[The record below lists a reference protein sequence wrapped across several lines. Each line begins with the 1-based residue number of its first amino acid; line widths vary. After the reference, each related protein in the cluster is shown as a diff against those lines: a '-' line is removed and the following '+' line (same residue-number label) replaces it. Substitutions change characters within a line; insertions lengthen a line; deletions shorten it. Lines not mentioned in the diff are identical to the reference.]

1 MALLRTRTK
10 KNSYWKYIKRFGGLA
25 SAAVAVGAAADT
37 ASKSYAKGYYGT
49 TSLDSS
55 IARSQELTE
64 GFAASAAGSFS
75 AIGKRFKATKE
86 ANNVMSMLAKIGDS
100 NDAKDAGIKIIDK
113 NTGKAIRSV
122 LLGAKKDLDYKL
134 DGLGKMVFFKVDDK
148 ELKGFGFN

>member
-1 MALLRTRTK
+1 
-10 KNSYWKYIKRFGGLA
+10 
-25 SAAVAVGAAADT
+25 
-37 ASKSYAKGYYGT
+37 
-49 TSLDSS
+49 
-55 IARSQELTE
+55 
-64 GFAASAAGSFS
+64 
-75 AIGKRFKATKE
+75 
-86 ANNVMSMLAKIGDS
+86 MSMLAKIGDS